1 MKQQNLWPFRRLAQR
16 CSDLQGQLGDD
27 VFVEMMEEDG
37 AVPESG
43 LNQLGG
49 GFKLYFLLFSI
60 FIYFHSISGKIP
72 ILRNIFQMGCNH
84 QLVRF
89 CNSFAVWQLQMIFQK
104 HFETFHKPKI

>member
-49 GFKLYFLLFSI
+49 GFIYFLLFSI
-60 FIYFHSISGKIP
+60 FTPISGKIP
-72 ILRNIFQMGCNH
+72 ILINIFQMGWNH
-84 QLVRF
+84 QLV
-89 CNSFAVWQLQMIFQK
+89 
-104 HFETFHKPKI
+104 